1 MTTPRAELI
10 LANGTIRTLDA
21 EAPPAEAVAIAN
33 GRLIAVGTLESV
45 EALAHAN
52 TRRIDLKGRTLIPGF
67 YPARMAL
74 SATTPIEQ
82 IMSAALKTGITSIA
96 LDQLGPQDLDRCR
109 QLAAERRLP
118 LRVNALAERFS
129 QDRTKFPRPERFESN
144 WLRIDTVR
152 LHSHDAQGEKLR
164 ARVWDVH
171 RAGLRAAITASTEAQ
186 IEDALSAIEYA
197 SRRLASRLRHRIEG
211 FAQPTTDQI
220 TRCLR
225 HGIGVTVLPEQHT
238 SLLPRLNGLA
248 VGFDLQASN
257 ANSLAWLQTAASQI
271 NVARALSI
279 CTLGGAQVAG
289 EDALK
294 GSITPG
300 KYADLVVLSGDPL
313 RAPVE
318 RIASLWIEMILI
330 NGQIVYSM

>member
-10 LANGTIRTLDA
+10 LSNGTIRTLDA
-21 EAPPAEAVAIAN
+21 AAPTAEALAIAN
-33 GRLIAVGTLESV
+33 GRIVAVGTPDSV

-52 TRRIDLKGRTLIPGF
+52 TRRIDLKGRTLLPGF
-67 YPARMAL
+67 YPASISL
-74 SATTPIEQ
+74 STNTMPLEQ
-82 IMSAALKTGITSIA
+82 SMNAFVKSGITSVGWDQMGLEA
-96 LDQLGPQDLDRCR
+96 LATCR
-109 QLAAERRLP
+109 QLAADRRLP
-118 LRVNALAERFS
+118 LRVNALAQRFS
-129 QDRTKFPRPERFESN
+129 GDGTKYPLPERFESN

-152 LHSHDAQGEKLR
+152 LHTQEAQGEKLR

-171 RAGLRAAITASTEAQ
+171 RAGLRAAITASSEAQ

-197 SRRLASRLRHRIEG
+197 SRRLASRLRHRIDG

-225 HGIGVTVLPEQHT
+225 LGIGITVSPLQQA
-238 SLLPRLNGLA
+238 SILPRLNGLA
-248 VGFDLQASN
+248 VGFEHEGEVNPLS
-257 ANSLAWLQTAASQI
+257 WLQSAASQI
-271 NVARALSI
+271 NIAAALSI

-289 EDALK
+289 EDHLK
-294 GSITPG
+294 GSITAG
-300 KYADLVVLSGDPL
+300 KYADLIVLSGDPV

-330 NGQIVYSM
+330 NGQTVYSL